1 MAAFERTGADV
12 RAHSAGDPG
21 SATVKCLELIA
32 ACRLE
37 PDDPIVS
44 VGDIDAQLIGGLLA
58 AGHRDVTVLHP
69 AAEALEALRGALGA
83 FEREVDLLET
93 DVLDFQ
99 PRRRYALWHDRGL
112 FECLPIPE
120 DRQRYVEVLQQA
132 LRPEGHFVICAFG
145 PEKSPEREG
154 SVRAVRYSAS
164 GLAGELG
171 RQFELTEHGLTLHPT
186 ADGGARQ
193 LLHCRFKRHAPHWPS

>member
-1 MAAFERTGADV
+1 MGANGEWW
-12 RAHSAGDPG
+12 AGSRGWP
-21 SATVKCLELIA
+21 IA
-32 ACRLE
+32 L
-37 PDDPIVS
+37 V
-44 VGDIDAQLIGGLLA
+44 GGLLA
-58 AGHRDVTVLHP
+58 AGQRDITVLHP

-83 FEREVDLLET
+83 LEREVNLLET

-145 PEKSPEREG
+145 PQSPEWEQ
-154 SVRAVRYSAS
+154 SVRTVGYSAS

-171 RQFELTEHGLTLHPT
+171 RQFELAEHGLTLHPA
-186 ADGGARQ
+186 ADGGSRQ
-193 LLHCRFKRHAPHWPS
+193 FLHCRFKRHAPHWPS